1 MGILLVYF
9 AINVILAATIER
21 KHNSVVTIFH
31 AVLFAFTSV
40 LLWLCADN
48 GIYAEYLQS
57 LLGEELYDSV
67 LTVVF
72 CNNMFVP
79 FAVVEFAL
87 VLQALVVMWLM
98 TRNIVEYLQS
108 SRARKAE
115 KIADNDV
122 ARFGRTP
129 PRYQFRKLYSLFEV
143 IRC

>member
-9 AINVILAATIER
+9 AINAILAATIER

-48 GIYAEYLQS
+48 GIFAEYLQN

-72 CNNMFVP
+72 CSNMFVP

-87 VLQALVVMWLM
+87 VLQALLVAWLM
-98 TRNIVEYLQS
+98 TLGLVQYLEGT
-108 SRARKAE
+108 RARKAE
-115 KIADNDV
+115 RISDKAL
-122 ARFGRTP
+122 AKLGRTP
-129 PRYQFRKLYSLFEV
+129 PRCEFRKLYSLFEV